1 MRHQFSP
8 PNRPFAHGRCWMIL
22 RAAGIALLSTF
33 LSAPIAAFIGPTAQA
48 SAVFDQHCAALDRR
62 LAWQHRTPET
72 FIALSAEE
80 SSRLRRGEF
89 VIEALTPKDA
99 DASGA
104 MLHHWRG
111 SAFVPGAHA
120 KDFERLLRDVGS
132 YPRIY
137 APQVV
142 TARALATSTLDS
154 GAHHSHIALRL
165 RQQKVLTV
173 VLDTEYEI
181 DHLRPSATLGYTV
194 SRSTRVAEVAS
205 PSTASEHALT
215 DHDAHGFLWRLRSDW
230 SYAEADGGLYLQLET
245 VSLTRDVPHGLG
257 WLIGPFVQS
266 IPRESLEF
274 TLRASCN
281 ALRAAQAD
289 AKANRERN
297 PR

>member
-1 MRHQFSP
+1 MML
-8 PNRPFAHGRCWMIL
+8 RP
-22 RAAGIALLSTF
+22 AGLALLIALT
-33 LSAPIAAFIGPTAQA
+33 SAPLAAFVGPTAQA

-62 LAWQHRTPET
+62 LAWQHGAPET
-72 FIALSAEE
+72 FVALSAEE
-80 SSRLRRGEF
+80 RARLRRGEIL
-89 VIEALTPKDA
+89 IEALTPKDA
-99 DASGA
+99 DVSGA

-111 SAFVPGAHA
+111 SAFVAGARA
-120 KDFERLLRDVGS
+120 QDFEHLLRDVDS

-142 TARALATSTLDS
+142 TARVLSAGGSR
-154 GAHHSHIALRL
+154 SHIALRL

-173 VLDTEYEI
+173 VLNSEYDV
-181 DHLRPSATLGYTV
+181 DHLRPSPTLGYTV
-194 SRSTRVAEVAS
+194 SRSTRVAEIAS
-205 PSTASEHALT
+205 PSSTTEHALPEA
-215 DHDAHGFLWRLRSDW
+215 DAHGYLWRLRSDW

-245 VSLTRDVPHGLG
+245 VSLTRDVPRGLG

-281 ALRAAQAD
+281 ALRSAQAR
-289 AKANRERN
+289 ANANREGS